1 MAVFDIAAGITQK
14 GLNSTLAGLFA
25 NPVAQAKIFTQKFSQ
40 TIEGITVSVEVVMQN
55 SPVTVLAPPSVAK
68 WQASYGA
75 DGKPQTGQPP
85 AGNVFQVLVP
95 SLKVSGTI
103 AGVTVAG
110 SDDIE
115 VYANFSLVKNVLT
128 VTGLSVW
135 VDESKWQKD
144 GITKAIVNGLIIPY
158 ALNTVNK
165 LLNAIPFPQI
175 PTEYTTTKFQ
185 DPVMDITNN
194 NELVVAT
201 SMQSGPATSLDS
213 YTPPASTDIYLQ
225 AGMSLI
231 NTVLAEQVSKIQQ
244 PLKAKDSTGDSAA
257 NASAEIQGTLNS
269 ITGKIKDGKTVASI
283 NITGISGY
291 GELAGTATAIAKTV
305 LCPIGT
311 AIDAI
316 SNPGTWDKVVSSFSI
331 EYKPDPLDIPFS
343 VKVSDTE
350 SVQLSIGELDS
361 VQIIAAPKWS
371 GVIGST
377 LAALAAGFVDLLSA
391 IFKGK
396 IVNEIIKNA
405 AQNIQVWKNATVTKQ
420 IEGINVTLAA
430 TPGAALVPQ
439 GSSLIVEGFNV
450 SFPR

>member
-14 GLNSTLAGLFA
+14 GVNTTLASLFA
-25 NPVAQAKIFTQKFSQ
+25 NPVAQSKIFKQKYSQ
-40 TIEGITVSVEVVMQN
+40 TIEGITVTVDVVMQN
-55 SPVTVLAPPSVAK
+55 SPVAVLAPPSVAK

-75 DGKPQTGQPP
+75 DGTQQTGQPP

-95 SLKVSGTI
+95 GLKISGTV
-103 AGVTVAG
+103 AGVSVSG

-115 VYANFSLVKNVLT
+115 VYADFSLSKNVLT

-144 GITKAIVNGLIIPY
+144 GITKAIVNALIIPY

-175 PTEYTTTKFQ
+175 PAEYTTTKFQ

-194 NELVVAT
+194 NEVVVAT
-201 SMQSGPATSLDS
+201 SMQSNPATNLDN

-225 AGMSLI
+225 AGLTVI
-231 NTVLAEQVSKIQQ
+231 NAVLAEKLSNY
-244 PLKAKDSTGDSAA
+244 PLKAQDSTGDSAA
-257 NASAEIQGTLNS
+257 KASAEIQGTLKS
-269 ITGKIKDGKTVASI
+269 ITGNIKNGKTVASV

-291 GELAGTATAIAKTV
+291 GELSGTATAIAKTV

-316 SNPGTWDKVVSSFSI
+316 SNPGDWDKVVSSFSI
-331 EYKPDPLDIPFS
+331 EYKPNPLDIPFS
-343 VKVSDTE
+343 VKVSTTE
-350 SVQLSIGELDS
+350 SVLLSIGELDS
-361 VQIIAAPKWS
+361 VQLIAAPKWS

-377 LAALAAGFVDLLSA
+377 LAAVAAGFTDLLSA

-396 IVNEIIKNA
+396 IVNEIIKKA
-405 AQNIQVWKNATVTKQ
+405 AQNIEVWKNATVTKQ
-420 IEGINVTLAA
+420 IEGINVALAA

-439 GSSLIVEGFNV
+439 GNSLIVEGFNV
-450 SFPR
+450 TFPQ

>member
-14 GLNSTLAGLFA
+14 GINSTLASLFA
-25 NPVAQAKIFTQKFSQ
+25 NPVAQSKIFTQKYSQ
-40 TIEGITVSVEVVMQN
+40 TIEGITVSVELVMQN
-55 SPVTVLAPPSVAK
+55 SPVAVLAPPSVAK

-75 DGKPQTGQPP
+75 DGTQQTGQPP

-95 SLKVSGTI
+95 SLKVSGTV
-103 AGVTVAG
+103 AGVSVSG

-115 VYANFSLVKNVLT
+115 VYADFSLSKNVLN

-144 GITKAIVNGLIIPY
+144 GITKAIVNALIIPF

-185 DPVMDITNN
+185 DPVMNITNN
-194 NELVVAT
+194 NEVVVAT
-201 SMQSGPATSLDS
+201 SMQSSAATNLTD
-213 YTPPASTDIYLQ
+213 YTPPGSSDIYLQ
-225 AGMSLI
+225 AGLALI
-231 NTVLAEQVSKIQQ
+231 NTVLAEQVAKIPQ
-244 PLKAKDSTGDSAA
+244 PLKAQGTTGDSAA
-257 NASAEIQGTLNS
+257 NASAEIQGTLKS
-269 ITGKIKDGKTVASI
+269 ITGKIDGSQTKASI
-283 NITGISGY
+283 QITDISGY
-291 GELAGTATAIAKTV
+291 GELGGTATAVAKTV

-316 SNPGTWDKVVSSFSI
+316 SNPGTWDKVVASFKI
-331 EYKPDPLDIPFS
+331 EYKPNPLDIPFS
-343 VKVSDTE
+343 VKVSTTE
-350 SVQLSIGELDS
+350 SVLLSIGEIDS

-377 LAALAAGFVDLLSA
+377 LAAMAAGFVDLLSA

-396 IVNEIIKNA
+396 IINEIIKNA

-450 SFPR
+450 TFP